1 MRSHELTIGR
11 TFGVVLDEG
20 DDFFEALET
29 FCRTNG
35 VRQGYVPMFLAA
47 FREAEVVGTCEKLD
61 DPNAP
66 VWSGVHLENVEAL
79 GCGTIAY
86 DEAEDRILPHI
97 HAALGLKAH
106 SATAYASH
114 LLRATAHFTV
124 EMVVVEA
131 TAPPMHRIR
140 EPKLYDVP
148 LLTFGA
154 ES

>member
-1 MRSHELTIGR
+1 
-11 TFGVVLDEG
+11 LDEG

-35 VRQGYVPMFLAA
+35 IRQGYVPMFLAA
-47 FREAEVVGTCEKLD
+47 FSEAEFVGTCEKLSD
-61 DPNAP
+61 LKAP

-86 DEAEDRILPHI
+86 DETENRILPHI
-97 HAALGLKAH
+97 HAALGLKTH
-106 SATAYASH
+106 SATAHTSH
-114 LLRATAHFTV
+114 LLRATVHFTV

-131 TAPPMHRIR
+131 TGPPMHRIR
-140 EPKLYDVP
+140 DPKLYDVP
-148 LLTFGA
+148 LLAFGP